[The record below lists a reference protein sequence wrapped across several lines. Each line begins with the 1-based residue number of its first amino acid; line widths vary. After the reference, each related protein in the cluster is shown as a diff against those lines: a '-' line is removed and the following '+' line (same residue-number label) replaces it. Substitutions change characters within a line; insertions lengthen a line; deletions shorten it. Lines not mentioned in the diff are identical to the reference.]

1 MFSESLHSSASGW
14 PMPPLAPSTA
24 TFVDLKRRPT
34 REAVESVRR
43 AVAMFTVL
51 FSVMNVGIDE

>member
-1 MFSESLHSSASGW
+1 
-14 PMPPLAPSTA
+14 MPPLAPSTA
-24 TFVDLKRRPT
+24 TLVDLKRRPT

-51 FSVMNVGIDE
+51 FSVMNVGVDE